1 MTNTPAWHKHT
12 TSSSEIYGTLLEPGD
27 VLEDLDCYDSPNG
40 TWALYLMPGLL
51 VGYGS
56 VHIWV
61 RPVAPLTNDDLI
73 EIRDGMLAIS
83 EPSVS
88 QQNIL
93 RDCDIALRVVRCSP
107 VTAIWANQRVYRTTR
122 TNKGV
127 PQ

>member
-88 QQNIL
+88 QPKHPARL
-93 RDCDIALRVVRCSP
+93 R
-107 VTAIWANQRVYRTTR
+107 YRAPR
-122 TNKGV
+122 RAVFPRNSDLGQ
-127 PQ
+127 PARLSHDAH